1 MQKHAIDLLV
11 GFIDRS
17 HAPRFFLAFAS
28 HAHGGFGKR
37 APGAEQGLSYGLAAL
52 RHKGKPLLGFK
63 AAKDHLAVF
72 PFSPAAVDVVRERLA
87 GYSLSKGT
95 IRFTTDMPLPDD
107 VVRDLVRQRLGEIG

>member
-1 MQKHAIDLLV
+1 MADV
-11 GFIDRS
+11 DDY
-17 HAPRFFLAFAS
+17 FAS
-28 HAHGGFGKR
+28 LDAPARAAFER
-37 APGAEQGLSYGLAAL
+37 VRALAEELAPGAEQGLSYGLAAL

>member
-1 MQKHAIDLLV
+1 MADV
-11 GFIDRS
+11 DDY
-17 HAPRFFLAFAS
+17 FAS
-28 HAHGGFGKR
+28 LDAPAR
-37 APGAEQGLSYGLAAL
+37 AAFERVRALAEELAPDAEQGLSYGLAAL

-63 AAKDHLAVF
+63 AARDHLAVF

>member
-1 MQKHAIDLLV
+1 MADV
-11 GFIDRS
+11 DDY
-17 HAPRFFLAFAS
+17 FAS
-28 HAHGGFGKR
+28 LDAPARAAFER
-37 APGAEQGLSYGLAAL
+37 VRALAEELAPGAEQGLSYGLAAL

-107 VVRDLVRQRLGEIG
+107 VVRDLIRQRLGEIG

>member
-1 MQKHAIDLLV
+1 MADV
-11 GFIDRS
+11 DDY
-17 HAPRFFLAFAS
+17 FAS
-28 HAHGGFGKR
+28 LDAPAR
-37 APGAEQGLSYGLAAL
+37 AAFERVRALAEELAPDAEQGLSYGLAAL

-72 PFSPAAVDVVRERLA
+72 PFSPAAVDVVRERLT

-107 VVRDLVRQRLGEIG
+107 VVRDLIRQRLGEIG